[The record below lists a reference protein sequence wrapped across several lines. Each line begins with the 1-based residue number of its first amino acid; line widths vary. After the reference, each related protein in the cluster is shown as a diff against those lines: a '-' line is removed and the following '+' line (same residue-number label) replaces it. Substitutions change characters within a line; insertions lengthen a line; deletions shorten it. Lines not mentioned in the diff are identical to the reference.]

1 MSEET
6 KEKKEKKPMNPYVKK
21 VLLQIL
27 GYVLSIAPLAVVFGL
42 KWDTYTATTQSSI
55 SLGVGGAISLVLIL
69 IKSLGKVP
77 KNIHPII
84 KYIVALVLVFALDP
98 IIQDLKILLSA
109 AIVGELIDLP
119 IQHQVKVTQ
128 KVIDQKA
135 TLTSIDNQTQ
145 AIVDAINKNQG
156 RV

>member
-1 MSEET
+1 MSEGT
-6 KEKKEKKPMNPYVKK
+6 KEKKEKKPMNPSVKK

-27 GYVLSIAPLAVVFGL
+27 GYMLSIAPLAVVFGL
-42 KWDTYTATTQSSI
+42 KWDTYTATTQSTI

-84 KYIVALVLVFALDP
+84 KYVVALVLVFALDP

>member
-6 KEKKEKKPMNPYVKK
+6 KEKKEKKPMNPSVKK

>member
-1 MSEET
+1 
-6 KEKKEKKPMNPYVKK
+6 MNPSAKK
-21 VLLQIL
+21 LLLQIL

-42 KWDTYTATTQSSI
+42 KWDTYTATTQSTI

-84 KYIVALVLVFALDP
+84 KYVVALVLVFALDP
-98 IIQDLKILLSA
+98 IIQDLKLLLSA

>member
-6 KEKKEKKPMNPYVKK
+6 KEKKEKKSMNPYAKK

-84 KYIVALVLVFALDP
+84 KYVVALVLVFALDP

>member
-6 KEKKEKKPMNPYVKK
+6 KEKKEKKPMNPYAKK

-42 KWDTYTATTQSSI
+42 KWDAYTATTQSSI

-84 KYIVALVLVFALDP
+84 KYVVALVLVFALDP

-119 IQHQVKVTQ
+119 IQHQVKVAQ

>member
-6 KEKKEKKPMNPYVKK
+6 KEKKEKKPMNPYAKK

-42 KWDTYTATTQSSI
+42 KWDTYTATTQSTI

-84 KYIVALVLVFALDP
+84 KYVVALVLVFALDP

-135 TLTSIDNQTQ
+135 MLTSIDNQTQ

>member
-6 KEKKEKKPMNPYVKK
+6 KEKKEKKPMNPSAKK

-42 KWDTYTATTQSSI
+42 KWDTYTATTQSTI

>member
-6 KEKKEKKPMNPYVKK
+6 KEKKEKNPMNPYAKK

-42 KWDTYTATTQSSI
+42 KWDTYTATTQSTI

-84 KYIVALVLVFALDP
+84 KYVVALVLVFALDP

>member
-6 KEKKEKKPMNPYVKK
+6 KEKKEKKPMNPSVKK

-84 KYIVALVLVFALDP
+84 KYVVALVLVFALDP

>member
-6 KEKKEKKPMNPYVKK
+6 KEKKEKKPMNPYAKK

-42 KWDTYTATTQSSI
+42 KWDTYTATTQSTI

-84 KYIVALVLVFALDP
+84 KYVVALVLVFALDP

-128 KVIDQKA
+128 NVIDQKA

>member
-6 KEKKEKKPMNPYVKK
+6 KEKKEKKPMNPYAKK

-84 KYIVALVLVFALDP
+84 KYVVVLVLVFALDP

>member
-1 MSEET
+1 MSEEI
-6 KEKKEKKPMNPYVKK
+6 KENKEKKPMNPYAKK

-42 KWDTYTATTQSSI
+42 KWDTYTATTQSTI

>member
-6 KEKKEKKPMNPYVKK
+6 NEKKEKKPMNPYAKK

-42 KWDTYTATTQSSI
+42 KWDTYTATTQSTI

-84 KYIVALVLVFALDP
+84 KYVVALVLVFALDP

>member
-6 KEKKEKKPMNPYVKK
+6 KEKKEKKPMNPCAKK

-84 KYIVALVLVFALDP
+84 KYVVALVLVFALDP

>member
-6 KEKKEKKPMNPYVKK
+6 KEKKEKKPMNPYAKK

>member
-1 MSEET
+1 M
-6 KEKKEKKPMNPYVKK
+6 
-21 VLLQIL
+21 
-27 GYVLSIAPLAVVFGL
+27 
-42 KWDTYTATTQSSI
+42 
-55 SLGVGGAISLVLIL
+55 
-69 IKSLGKVP
+69 P

-84 KYIVALVLVFALDP
+84 KYVVALVLVFALDP

>member
-6 KEKKEKKPMNPYVKK
+6 KEKKEKKPMNPYAKK

-42 KWDTYTATTQSSI
+42 KWDTYTATTQSTI

-84 KYIVALVLVFALDP
+84 KYVVALVLVFALDP

>member
-1 MSEET
+1 MSEEI
-6 KEKKEKKPMNPYVKK
+6 KENKEKKPMNPHAKK

-42 KWDTYTATTQSSI
+42 KWDTYTATTQSTI

>member
-6 KEKKEKKPMNPYVKK
+6 KEKKEKKPMNPYAKK
-21 VLLQIL
+21 MLLQIL

-42 KWDTYTATTQSSI
+42 KWDTYTATTQSTI

-84 KYIVALVLVFALDP
+84 KYVVALVLVFALDP

>member
-1 MSEET
+1 MSEEI
-6 KEKKEKKPMNPYVKK
+6 KENKEKKPMNPYAKK

-42 KWDTYTATTQSSI
+42 KWDTYTATTQSTI

-84 KYIVALVLVFALDP
+84 KYVVALVLVFALDP

>member
-6 KEKKEKKPMNPYVKK
+6 KEKKEKKPMNPYAKK

-84 KYIVALVLVFALDP
+84 KYVVALVLVFALDP

-135 TLTSIDNQTQ
+135 TLTSIDKQTQ

>member
-6 KEKKEKKPMNPYVKK
+6 KEKKEKKPMNPSVKK

-42 KWDTYTATTQSSI
+42 IWDTYTATTQSSI

>member
-1 MSEET
+1 
-6 KEKKEKKPMNPYVKK
+6 MNPSAKK
-21 VLLQIL
+21 LLLQIL

-42 KWDTYTATTQSSI
+42 KWDTYTATTQSTI

>member
-6 KEKKEKKPMNPYVKK
+6 NENKEKKPMNPYAKK

-27 GYVLSIAPLAVVFGL
+27 GYVLSIAPLTVVFGL
-42 KWDTYTATTQSSI
+42 KWDTYTATTQSTI

-98 IIQDLKILLSA
+98 IIQDLKLLLSA

-119 IQHQVKVTQ
+119 IQYQVKVTQ

>member
-1 MSEET
+1 MSE
-6 KEKKEKKPMNPYVKK
+6 EKKEKAPMNPSVKK
-21 VLLQIL
+21 VLLQIG
-27 GYVLSIAPLAVVFGL
+27 GYIVSIAPLAVVFGL

-84 KYIVALVLVFALDP
+84 KYVVALVLVFALDP

-135 TLTSIDNQTQ
+135 TLTSIGNQTQ